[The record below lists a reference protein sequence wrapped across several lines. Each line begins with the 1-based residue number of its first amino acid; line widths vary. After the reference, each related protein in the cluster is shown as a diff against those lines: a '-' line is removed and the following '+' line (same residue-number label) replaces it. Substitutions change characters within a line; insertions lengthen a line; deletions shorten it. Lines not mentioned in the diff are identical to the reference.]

1 MISCN
6 ICTIASM
13 NIDSSSLPGGC
24 GAKAGTGERRDA
36 AVVSTLTA
44 SRALLGV
51 IARSLAPVMDT
62 VTLPQFRVLVV
73 LSNFGPLRMGEVA
86 HHLAANQSSFSRFA
100 DRMVAGG
107 LIARSASPGSRRE
120 VIVSLTEDGA
130 RVYAQVTEARRRE
143 IARVLETLSGP
154 DLEAVRN
161 GFEIFSRAAGEPSA
175 GETLILG
182 I

>member
-1 MISCN
+1 MTFRN

-13 NIDSSSLPGGC
+13 TFGDSPFPDGPGVE
-24 GAKAGTGERRDA
+24 ARAEQHSDVALDR
-36 AVVSTLTA
+36 TLIA

-73 LSNFGPLRMGEVA
+73 LSNFGPLRMGE
-86 HHLAANQSSFSRFA
+86 LALRIGANQSSFSRFA

-107 LIARSASPGSRRE
+107 LISRSASPGSRRE
-120 VIVSLTEDGA
+120 VIISLTEDGE
-130 RVYAQVTEARRRE
+130 RVYAEVTSARRRE
-143 IARVLETLSGP
+143 ISEVLETLSAN
-154 DLEAVRN
+154 DLAAVQM
-161 GFEIFSRAAGEPSA
+161 GFEIFARAAGEPSA
-175 GETLILG
+175 DETLILG